1 MGLDRLTKL
10 YSEYQIASKECLE
23 QEKSPYMLIK
33 ELCGHTEYFQS
44 TEQLKE
50 RLPDKSE
57 QRGAD
62 FPFWGEKYFSKNEK
76 GLRTMIIAQ
85 DSLSEDAGSIV
96 FYAPLLHLNWDK
108 ATYNT
113 QFYKH
118 LPKKTFGY
126 TSYQDVLFALN
137 SWQVDLNFLYMT
149 DARKVYNSNNLPKE
163 QQKIDKVASYD
174 FIKKEIEIVQPHLIY
189 LLGSQAF
196 TLFGYKGGLFAEYVG
211 KKIIEIENIPAIV
224 APFITGNGNK
234 GSNKERFIERF
245 KGTQAL
251 SLQLREE
258 LLKAKI

>member
-1 MGLDRLTKL
+1 MGLDKLTKL

-23 QEKSPYMLIK
+23 QEKSPYVLIK
-33 ELCGHTEYFQS
+33 KHSGHTEYFQS
-44 TEQLKE
+44 MEQLKG

-62 FPFWGEKYFSKNEK
+62 LPFWGEKYFTKNKK

-85 DSLSEDAGSIV
+85 DSLSNDAGSIV

-108 ATYNT
+108 ETYNT
-113 QFYKH
+113 QFYNH

-137 SWQVDLNFLYMT
+137 SWQVDLDFLYLT
-149 DARKVYNSNNLPKE
+149 DASKVYKPNNLPKE
-163 QQKIDKVASYD
+163 QQKIDKVTSYE
-174 FIKKEIEIVQPHLIY
+174 FIKKEIDIVQPHLIY

-211 KKIIEIENIPAIV
+211 KKIIEIENIPTIV
-224 APFITGNGNK
+224 APFVTGNGNK
-234 GSNKERFIERF
+234 GSNKDRFVERF

-251 SLQLREE
+251 SLQLREV
-258 LLKAKI
+258 LLKAK